1 MFYAG
6 RLMSERQALT
16 EKAPSPARASES
28 AELEPWCTGL
38 FFRTALHRLRVR
50 PWLLGLLAFSGYWLL
65 PAAFA
70 WLSGTLLTREAL
82 ATIVSGLPSF
92 VQRLGWHQALLDG
105 QEIQAGLA
113 YLNDRSHFV
122 FAALLLPGGAIAA
135 TILARVHTTAAALRD
150 DGILRDD
157 HARILE
163 TYGRYRRFANHPL
176 FRVAALGFAA
186 VTALVFLGF
195 RSGDVYATWWGHRQ
209 YGPGGLVFAGI
220 EAVMVYFGTQTMVL
234 TAFASAMF
242 SQLLAGPIAFRPYH
256 PDGANGLAPLGRMIM
271 LLWML
276 ALALGAEIC
285 VALFLGYL
293 GIEKMPLTW
302 MLALAGLMA
311 IPALAIVPLYASLR
325 AIHRARVA
333 RLGRLEPLLNSMLE
347 SAETRVAEGRF
358 DEAAQTLATL
368 GDVQGVHESFASL
381 NVWPFNP
388 RALAGVVAAYAVQLV
403 LTLKE
408 VLGF

>member
-1 MFYAG
+1 VAPDSVAG
-6 RLMSERQALT
+6 
-16 EKAPSPARASES
+16 
-28 AELEPWCTGL
+28 ELLPWCNGL
-38 FFRTALHRLRVR
+38 FFRIALDRLGVR

-70 WLSGTLLTREAL
+70 SFSGTLLTREAL
-82 ATIVSGLPSF
+82 AAIVSGLPSF

-105 QEIQAGLA
+105 QRIQTGLA

-122 FAALLLPGGAIAA
+122 FAALLLPGGMIAA
-135 TILARVHTTAAALRD
+135 AILTRIHVTVAALRD

-157 HARILE
+157 YTLIRE
-163 TYGRYRRFANHPL
+163 TYERYRRIANHPL
-176 FRVAALGFAA
+176 FRIAAFVLASI
-186 VTALVFLGF
+186 TALVFLGF
-195 RSGDVYATWWGHRQ
+195 RSGEAYVAWWGHRQ
-209 YGPGGLVFAGI
+209 YGPGGLVFAAI

-234 TAFASAMF
+234 TALASAMF
-242 SQLLAGPIAFRPYH
+242 AKLLTGPIAFRPFH

-276 ALALGAEIC
+276 ALTLGGEIC

-302 MLALAGLMA
+302 LLALAGLAA
-311 IPALAIVPLYASLR
+311 IPALAIAPLYASLR

-347 SAETRVAEGRF
+347 SAESRVAEGRYA
-358 DEAAQTLATL
+358 EAAETLATL

-388 RALAGVVAAYAVQLV
+388 RALAGVVAAYAIQLV